1 MHVGAFAELATTNLE
16 KPAMPFRMSRTLRF
30 EVEVACDRQNLRHAD
45 DNEVAAILRSF
56 EECGN
61 AMRSLNRRGEVVW
74 RATPQLVQELAAAER
89 EVEAEWNNEN

>member
-1 MHVGAFAELATTNLE
+1 MIVAVFVELAVNNTE
-16 KPAMPFRMSRTLRF
+16 KPAMPFRISRTLRF
-30 EVEVACDRQNLRHAD
+30 EVEVACDRQDLRQAD

-74 RATPQLVQELAAAER
+74 KATPQLVQELAAAER
-89 EVEAEWNNEN
+89 EVEAEWKNED